1 MLLVLRFFSRNIS
14 IDLKNLHKIYMAQ
27 ILMKI
32 DLKMKKDKDKIFIFY
47 TPSND

>member
-14 IDLKNLHKIYMAQ
+14 IDLKNLQIYMAQ

-32 DLKMKKDKDKIFIFY
+32 DLKNEKRQR
-47 TPSND
+47 

>member
-14 IDLKNLHKIYMAQ
+14 IDLKNLQIYMAQ